1 MIGAS
6 GAVSGILGAHLVL
19 YPAARVLTLVFL
31 VFFIRIVPLPAIII
45 LGFWFLL
52 QLLDIGPVAP
62 GGVAVLAHIGGFV
75 AGAALIA
82 AFRRRRPRQSL
93 F

>member
-1 MIGAS
+1 
-6 GAVSGILGAHLVL
+6 
-19 YPAARVLTLVFL
+19 
-31 VFFIRIVPLPAIII
+31 
-45 LGFWFLL
+45 
-52 QLLDIGPVAP
+52 
-62 GGVAVLAHIGGFV
+62 VAVLAHIGGFV

>member
-1 MIGAS
+1 
-6 GAVSGILGAHLVL
+6 
-19 YPAARVLTLVFL
+19 VLTLVFL
-31 VFFIRIVPLPAIII
+31 VFFIRVVPLPAVIL

-52 QLLDIGPVAP
+52 QVLDIGPLAS

-75 AGAALIA
+75 SGALLIV
-82 AFRRRRPRQSL
+82 AFRRRRPRESL